1 MILIPGLHPRELKI
15 ALSQELRLLD
25 PRLRF
30 ANTKLRSGNQQLR
43 IGFRSFHPAVRN
55 LDLNFET
62 LIHVSKLRIRF
73 RGLANRSFALPE
85 QRFGELKTDKRA
97 NAMP

>member
-1 MILIPGLHPRELKI
+1 MILIRRLASAGAEDRL
-15 ALSQELRLLD
+15 LSQESRLLD
-25 PRLRF
+25 PKLRF

-85 QRFGELKTDKRA
+85 QRFGELKNGQA
-97 NAMP
+97 C